1 MDVGAGGLTQLDSHI
16 HQLAHTLLV
25 QVGERIGLVDLLV
38 VVIAEELTGVIAAEA
53 EGHLRQVIRAEAEE
67 VRLLGDLVGR
77 ERGARDLDHRA
88 DVVLHVHASI
98 FNQRV
103 RRADND
109 VLDELE
115 LLALADQRDHD
126 VRRDHR
132 AGLGADLERRFD
144 DGVGLHLGDLRI
156 GDAQAAAA
164 VAHHGVELMQAGDD
178 LVQVLDGQAHFLG
191 QLFDVLR
198 VGRDE
203 LQKQQEWPE

>member
-1 MDVGAGGLTQLDSHI
+1 MAERDGRRVTAVLAADAEFEVRIRLATELAGHLHE
-16 HQLAHTLLV
+16 LADAVDV
-25 QVGERIGLVDLLV
+25 QVLERVVLVNLRIV
-38 VVIAEELTGVIAAEA
+38 VRAEELRCVVTAEA
-53 EGHLRQVIRAEAEE
+53 EGHLRQVVRAEAEE

-156 GDAQAAAA
+156 GD
-164 VAHHGVELMQAGDD
+164 GSRG
-178 LVQVLDGQAHFLG
+178 GPSWG
-191 QLFDVLR
+191 
-198 VGRDE
+198 
-203 LQKQQEWPE
+203 